1 MADRILRPEPVSA
14 TALHLDLPDLPEA
27 AETLRAEVRA
37 FVARERADGHLPP
50 PEKIGLGFDV
60 ETTKRIAAMGWIGLT
75 WPKQYGG
82 GERTALERYVMNEEL
97 LAAALPVGAHWVA
110 DRQSGPVLLK
120 FGSET
125 QKRFYLPK
133 IIAGE
138 CYFCIGMSEPESGSD
153 LASLKARADKVEGG
167 WRINGRKI
175 WTTNAHRVHY
185 MITLVRTSTV
195 EGSRHAGF
203 SQLIVDLTLPGVSV
217 TPIIS
222 MAGEHDFNEVL
233 LEDVFVPHDALIGA
247 EGNGWNQVSAELAYE
262 RSGPERW
269 LSSFRLISELVDV
282 LGPDAQ
288 PASLEELGGLLSHLL
303 ALRQLSMS
311 VASMI
316 QRGLSPNLEAA
327 IVKDL
332 GTKFE
337 QEAVRVVR
345 NIVASEDLTGT
356 GRNARL
362 KRLLAHAQIYAP
374 AFTVRGGTNEILRG
388 IIARG
393 IGLR

>member
-1 MADRILRPEPVSA
+1 MTA
-14 TALHLDLPDLPEA
+14 TTLHLDLPELPEA
-27 AETLRAEVRA
+27 AEQLRREVRA
-37 FVARERADGHLPP
+37 FVAEERAAGHLPP
-50 PEKIGLGFDV
+50 PERIGLGFDV
-60 ETTKRIAAMGWIGLT
+60 ATTRRIAAKGWIGLT

-82 GERTALERYVMNEEL
+82 GERSALERYVMNEEL

-120 FGSET
+120 FGNEA
-125 QKRFYLPK
+125 QKAFYLPR
-133 IIAGE
+133 IVAGE

-153 LASLKARADKVEGG
+153 LASLKARAEKVEGG

-185 MITLVRTSTV
+185 MIALVRTSTV
-195 EGSRHAGF
+195 EGSRHAGL
-203 SQLIVDLTLPGVSV
+203 SQLIVDLTLPGVSIS
-217 TPIIS
+217 PIIS

-233 LEDVFVPHDALIGA
+233 LEDVFVPDDALIGQ

-269 LSSFRLISELVDV
+269 LSSFRLISELIDT
-282 LGPDAQ
+282 LGPDAR
-288 PASLEELGGLLSHLL
+288 PSSLEELGRLLSHLL

-316 QRGLSPNLEAA
+316 QRGLAPNLEAA

-345 NIVASEDLTGT
+345 DIVSSEDLTAG

-362 KRLLAHAQIYAP
+362 RGLLAHAQVYAP
-374 AFTVRGGTNEILRG
+374 AFTIRGGTNEILRG

>member
-1 MADRILRPEPVSA
+1 MSA
-14 TALHLDLPDLPEA
+14 IALHLDLPELTQE
-27 AETLRAEVRA
+27 AETLRQEVRA
-37 FVARERADGHLPP
+37 FIAQERTKGHLPP
-50 PEKIGLGFDV
+50 PTRIGLGFSV
-60 ETTKRIAAMGWIGLT
+60 ETTKRIAARGWIGLT
-75 WPKQYGG
+75 WPREYGG
-82 GERTALERYVMNEEL
+82 SERSALERYVMNEEL

-120 FGSET
+120 FGSEQ
-125 QKRFYLPK
+125 QKRFFLPR
-133 IIAGE
+133 IAAGD

-153 LASLKARADKVEGG
+153 LASLKARAEKVEGG

-195 EGSRHAGF
+195 EGQRHAGL
-203 SQLIVDLTLPGVSV
+203 SQLIVDLTAPGVTI

-233 LEDVFVPHDALIGA
+233 LEDVFVADDGLIGQ

-269 LSSFRLISELVDV
+269 LSSFRLISELIDV
-282 LGPDAQ
+282 LGPDAR
-288 PASLEELGGLLSHLL
+288 ASSLEELGRLLSHLL

-316 QRGLSPNLEAA
+316 QKGRSPNVEAA

-337 QEAVRVVR
+337 QDAVRVVR
-345 NIVASEDLTGT
+345 NIVSAEDLTENGE
-356 GRNARL
+356 ADRL
-362 KRLLAHAQIYAP
+362 KGLLAHAQLYAP
-374 AFTVRGGTNEILRG
+374 AFTIRGGTNEILRG

>member
-1 MADRILRPEPVSA
+1 MSVM
-14 TALHLDLPDLPEA
+14 LHLELPEISET
-27 AETLRAEVRA
+27 AEALRRDVRA
-37 FVARERADGHLPP
+37 FVAEERASGRLPP
-50 PEKIGLGFDV
+50 PDRIGLGFSADM
-60 ETTKRIAAMGWIGLT
+60 TKRIAAKGWIGLT
-75 WPKQYGG
+75 WPEVYGG
-82 GERTALERYVMNEEL
+82 QARSAVERYVVTEEL
-97 LAAALPVGAHWVA
+97 LAAAVPVAAHWVA

-120 FGSET
+120 FGTEEQRS
-125 QKRFYLPK
+125 FYLPR
-133 IIAGE
+133 IASGD
-138 CYFCIGMSEPESGSD
+138 CYFCIGMSEPDAGSD
-153 LASLKARADKVEGG
+153 LASLKARADKVPGG

-185 MITLVRTSTV
+185 MIALARTSTV
-195 EGSRHAGF
+195 EGSRHAGL
-203 SQLIVDLTLPGVSV
+203 SQLIVDLKLPGVSIS
-217 TPIIS
+217 PIIS

-233 LEDVFVPHDALIGA
+233 LEDVFVPDEALIGQ

-282 LGPDAQ
+282 LGPSARQ
-288 PASLEELGGLLSHLL
+288 STREELGRLLSHLL
-303 ALRQLSMS
+303 SLRQLSMS

-316 QRGLSPNLEAA
+316 QQGKSPNLEAA

-337 QEAVRVVR
+337 QEAVRVAR
-345 NIVASEDLTGT
+345 NIVSAEDLISG
-356 GRNARL
+356 GRAARL
-362 KRLLAHAQIYAP
+362 KALLAHAQLMSP
-374 AFTVRGGTNEILRG
+374 AFSIRGGTNEILRG

>member
-1 MADRILRPEPVSA
+1 MTA
-14 TALHLDLPDLPEA
+14 TSLHLELPTLTPE
-27 AETLRAEVRA
+27 AETLRQEVRA
-37 FVARERADGHLPP
+37 FIAEERSSGRLPP
-50 PEKIGLGFDV
+50 PHRIGLGFDR
-60 ETTKRIAAMGWIGLT
+60 EMTKRIAAKGWIGLT
-75 WPKQYGG
+75 WPRQYGG
-82 GERTALERYVMNEEL
+82 QERSALERYVMNEEL
-97 LAAALPVGAHWVA
+97 LAAAVPVGAHWVA

-120 FGSET
+120 FGTDE
-125 QKRFYLPK
+125 QRQFYLPK
-133 IIAGE
+133 IAAGDLT
-138 CYFCIGMSEPESGSD
+138 FSIGMSEPESGSD
-153 LASLKARADKVEGG
+153 LASLKARAEKVDGG

-175 WTTNAHRVHY
+175 WTTNAHRAQY
-185 MITLVRTSTV
+185 MIVLVRTSTV
-195 EGSRHAGF
+195 EGSRHAGL
-203 SQLIVDLTLPGVSV
+203 SQLIVDLAAPGVTIS
-217 TPIIS
+217 PIIS

-233 LEDVFVPHDALIGA
+233 LEDVVVPDDALIGK

-282 LGPDAQ
+282 LGPDARA
-288 PASLEELGGLLSHLL
+288 ASLEELGRLISHLL
-303 ALRQLSMS
+303 SLRQLSMS

-316 QRGLSPNLEAA
+316 QQGQSPNVEAS

-345 NIVASEDLTGT
+345 NIVSAEDLISN
-356 GRNARL
+356 GRAERL
-362 KRLLAHAQIYAP
+362 KALLIHAQQYAP
-374 AFTVRGGTNEILRG
+374 AFTIRGGTNEILRG

>member
-1 MADRILRPEPVSA
+1 MTA
-14 TALHLDLPDLPEA
+14 TSLHLELPTLTPE
-27 AETLRAEVRA
+27 AETLRQEVRA
-37 FVARERADGHLPP
+37 FIAEERSSGRLPP
-50 PEKIGLGFDV
+50 PRRIGLGFDR
-60 ETTKRIAAMGWIGLT
+60 EMTKRIAAKGWIGLT
-75 WPKQYGG
+75 WPRQYGG
-82 GERTALERYVMNEEL
+82 QERSALERYVMNEEL
-97 LAAALPVGAHWVA
+97 LAAAVPVGAHWVA

-120 FGSET
+120 FGTDE
-125 QKRFYLPK
+125 QRRFYLPK
-133 IIAGE
+133 IAAGDLT
-138 CYFCIGMSEPESGSD
+138 FSIGMSEPESGSD
-153 LASLKARADKVEGG
+153 LASLKARAEKVDGG

-175 WTTNAHRVHY
+175 WTTNAHRAQY
-185 MITLVRTSTV
+185 MIVLVRTSTV
-195 EGSRHAGF
+195 EGSRHAGL
-203 SQLIVDLTLPGVSV
+203 SQLIVDLAAPGVTIS
-217 TPIIS
+217 PIIS

-233 LEDVFVPHDALIGA
+233 LEDVVVPDDALIGK

-282 LGPDAQ
+282 LGPDARA
-288 PASLEELGGLLSHLL
+288 ASLEELGRLISHLL
-303 ALRQLSMS
+303 SLRQLSMS

-316 QRGLSPNLEAA
+316 QQGQSPNVEAS

-345 NIVASEDLTGT
+345 NIVSAEDLISN
-356 GRNARL
+356 GRAERL
-362 KRLLAHAQIYAP
+362 KALLIHAQQYAP
-374 AFTVRGGTNEILRG
+374 AFTIRGGTNEILRG

>member
-1 MADRILRPEPVSA
+1 MRRSA
-14 TALHLDLPDLPEA
+14 LSSHAN
-27 AETLRAEVRA
+27 
-37 FVARERADGHLPP
+37 ARHLPP
-50 PEKIGLGFDV
+50 PEKIGLGFDI
-60 ETTKRIAAMGWIGLT
+60 ETTKRIAAQGWIGLT
-75 WPKQYGG
+75 WPRQYGG

-120 FGSET
+120 FGNDA
-125 QKRFYLPK
+125 QKDFYLPR
-133 IIAGE
+133 IAAGD

-153 LASLKARADKVEGG
+153 LASLKARAEKVAGG

-195 EGSRHAGF
+195 EGSRHAGL
-203 SQLIVDLTLPGVSV
+203 SQLIVDLKTPGVTIS
-217 TPIIS
+217 PIIS
-222 MAGEHDFNEVL
+222 MAGEHDFNEVV
-233 LEDVFVPHDALIGA
+233 LEDVFVPDDALIGQ

-269 LSSFRLISELVDV
+269 LSSFRLVSELIDI

-288 PASLEELGGLLSHLL
+288 PASLEELGRLLSHLL
-303 ALRQLSMS
+303 SLRQLSMS

-316 QRGLSPNLEAA
+316 QRGLSPNLEAS

-345 NIVASEDLTGT
+345 NLVASEDLTAN

-362 KRLLAHAQIYAP
+362 GRLLSHAQVYAP
-374 AFTVRGGTNEILRG
+374 AFTIRGGTNEILRG

>member
-1 MADRILRPEPVSA
+1 M
-14 TALHLDLPDLPEA
+14 
-27 AETLRAEVRA
+27 
-37 FVARERADGHLPP
+37 
-50 PEKIGLGFDV
+50 GFDV
-60 ETTKRIAAMGWIGLT
+60 ATTKRIAAKGWIGIT
-75 WPKQYGG
+75 WPTQYGG
-82 GERTALERYVMNEEL
+82 QGRSALERYVVTEEL
-97 LAAALPVGAHWVA
+97 LAAAVPVGAHWVA

-120 FGSET
+120 FGSDE
-125 QKRFYLPK
+125 QKRFYLPR
-133 IIAGE
+133 IAAGD
-138 CYFCIGMSEPESGSD
+138 CYFCIGMSEPEAGSD

-185 MITLVRTSTV
+185 IIALVRTSPAD
-195 EGSRHAGF
+195 GSRHAGL
-203 SQLIVDLTLPGVSV
+203 SQLIVDLSAPGVTVS
-217 TPIIS
+217 PIIS

-233 LEDVFVPHDALIGA
+233 FEDVFVPDDALIGQ

-269 LSSFRLISELVDV
+269 LSSFRLISELIDV
-282 LGPDAQ
+282 LSGTVR
-288 PASLEELGGLLSHLL
+288 ASTLEELGRLLSHLL

-345 NIVASEDLTGT
+345 NLVSSEDLITGD
-356 GRNARL
+356 RAPRL
-362 KRLLAHAQIYAP
+362 RALVGHAQVYAP
-374 AFTVRGGTNEILRG
+374 AFTIRGGTNEILRG

>member
-1 MADRILRPEPVSA
+1 MVIGMTGSSLRLELPVLSEDA
-14 TALHLDLPDLPEA
+14 EAL
-27 AETLRAEVRA
+27 RSEVRA
-37 FVARERADGHLPP
+37 FVAEERESGRLPP
-50 PEKIGLGFDV
+50 PRRIGLGFDRAM
-60 ETTKRIAAMGWIGLT
+60 TKRIAQKGWIGLT
-75 WPKQYGG
+75 WPKEYGG
-82 GERTALERYVMNEEL
+82 QERSALERYVMNEEL
-97 LAAALPVGAHWVA
+97 LAAAVPVGAHWVA

-120 FGSET
+120 FGTHE
-125 QKRFYLPK
+125 QRKFFLPP
-133 IIAGE
+133 IAAGE
-138 CYFCIGMSEPESGSD
+138 LTFSIGMSEPESGSD
-153 LASLKARADKVEGG
+153 LASLKSRAEKVPGG

-175 WTTNAHRVHY
+175 WTTNAHLAHY
-185 MITLVRTSTV
+185 MIVLVRTSDAPD
-195 EGSRHAGF
+195 SRHAGL
-203 SQLIVDLTLPGVSV
+203 SQLIVDMSVPGLTIS
-217 TPIIS
+217 PIVS

-233 LEDVFVPHDALIGA
+233 FEDVFVPDEALIGR

-282 LGPDAQ
+282 LGPNTRA
-288 PASLEELGGLLSHLL
+288 ATLEELGRLISHLL

-316 QRGLSPNLEAA
+316 QKGHSPNVEAS

-345 NIVASEDLTGT
+345 NIVSAEDLTVN
-356 GRNARL
+356 GRAERL
-362 KRLLAHAQIYAP
+362 KALLIHAQQYAP

-388 IIARG
+388 IIAKG

>member
-1 MADRILRPEPVSA
+1 MSVM
-14 TALHLDLPDLPEA
+14 LHLELPEISET
-27 AETLRAEVRA
+27 AEALRRDVRA
-37 FVARERADGHLPP
+37 FVAEERASGRLPP
-50 PEKIGLGFDV
+50 PDRIGLGFSADM
-60 ETTKRIAAMGWIGLT
+60 TKRIAAKGWIGLT
-75 WPKQYGG
+75 WPEVYGG
-82 GERTALERYVMNEEL
+82 QARSAVERYVVTEEL
-97 LAAALPVGAHWVA
+97 LAAAVPVAAHWVA

-120 FGSET
+120 FGTEEQRS
-125 QKRFYLPK
+125 FYLPR
-133 IIAGE
+133 IASGD
-138 CYFCIGMSEPESGSD
+138 CYFCIGMSEPDAGSD
-153 LASLKARADKVEGG
+153 LASLKARADKVPGG

-185 MITLVRTSTV
+185 MIALARTSTV
-195 EGSRHAGF
+195 EGSRHAGL
-203 SQLIVDLTLPGVSV
+203 SQLIVDLKLPGVSIS
-217 TPIIS
+217 PIIS

-233 LEDVFVPHDALIGA
+233 LEDVFVPDEALIGQ

-282 LGPDAQ
+282 LGPSARQ
-288 PASLEELGGLLSHLL
+288 STREELGRLLSHLL
-303 ALRQLSMS
+303 SLRQLSMS

-316 QRGLSPNLEAA
+316 QQGKSPNLEAA

-337 QEAVRVVR
+337 QEAVRVAR
-345 NIVASEDLTGT
+345 NIVSAEDLISG
-356 GRNARL
+356 GRAARL
-362 KRLLAHAQIYAP
+362 KALLAHAQLMSP
-374 AFTVRGGTNEILRG
+374 AFTIRGGTNEILRG

>member
-1 MADRILRPEPVSA
+1 MSAADLRLELPVL
-14 TALHLDLPDLPEA
+14 TAEA
-27 AETLRAEVRA
+27 ENLRNEVRS
-37 FVARERADGHLPP
+37 FVAEQRTAATLPP
-50 PEKIGLGFDV
+50 PDRVGLGFDPGM
-60 ETTKRIAAMGWIGLT
+60 TLRIARQGWIGLT
-75 WPKQYGG
+75 WPKRYGG
-82 GERTALERYVMNEEL
+82 QERSAIERYVMNEEL
-97 LAAALPVGAHWVA
+97 LAASVPVGAHWVA

-120 FGSET
+120 FGTEG
-125 QKRFYLPK
+125 QKSFFLPK
-133 IIAGE
+133 IVAGE
-138 CYFCIGMSEPESGSD
+138 CYFCIGMSEPEAGSD
-153 LASLKARADKVEGG
+153 LASLQTKAERIDGG

-185 MITLVRTSTV
+185 MIVLARTSPA
-195 EGSRHAGF
+195 EGSRHAGI
-203 SQLIVDLTLPGVSV
+203 SQLIVDLKAPGVTVS
-217 TPIIS
+217 PIIS

-233 LEDVFVPHDALIGA
+233 FEDVLVADDSLIGI

-269 LSSFRLISELVDV
+269 LSTFRLISELAGIVSANASPSTLEG
-282 LGPDAQ
+282 LGALIAQ
-288 PASLEELGGLLSHLL
+288 LLT
-303 ALRQLSMS
+303 LRQLSMA

-316 QRGLSPNLEAA
+316 QRGQSPNMEAS

-345 NIVASEDLTGT
+345 NIVTAENLTANGT
-356 GRNARL
+356 APRL
-362 KRLLAHAQIYAP
+362 KALLIHAQQYAP
-374 AFTVRGGTNEILRG
+374 AFTIRGGTNEILRG

>member
-1 MADRILRPEPVSA
+1 MTA
-14 TALHLDLPDLPEA
+14 TTLHLDLPELPES
-27 AETLRAEVRA
+27 AEQLRREVRA
-37 FVARERADGHLPP
+37 FVAEERAAGHLPP
-50 PEKIGLGFDV
+50 PEKIGLGFDIA
-60 ETTKRIAAMGWIGLT
+60 TTKRIAAKGWIGLT
-75 WPKQYGG
+75 WPAQYGG

-125 QKRFYLPK
+125 QKQFYLPK
-133 IIAGE
+133 IAAGD
-138 CYFCIGMSEPESGSD
+138 CYFCIGMSEPGSGSD
-153 LASLKARADKVEGG
+153 LASLKARAEKVEGG

-185 MITLVRTSTV
+185 MIALVRTSTV
-195 EGSRHAGF
+195 EGSRHAGL
-203 SQLIVDLTLPGVSV
+203 SQLIVDLTLPGVTIS
-217 TPIIS
+217 PIIS

-233 LEDVFVPHDALIGA
+233 MEDVFVPDDALIGQ

-269 LSSFRLISELVDV
+269 LSSFRLISELIDT
-282 LGPDAQ
+282 LGPDAR
-288 PASLEELGGLLSHLL
+288 PSSLEELGRLLSHLL

-345 NIVASEDLTGT
+345 NIVSSEDLTAG

-362 KRLLAHAQIYAP
+362 RGLLAHAQVYAP
-374 AFTVRGGTNEILRG
+374 AFTIRGGTNEILRG

>member
-1 MADRILRPEPVSA
+1 MSV
-14 TALHLDLPDLPEA
+14 TLHLELPEISET
-27 AETLRAEVRA
+27 AEALRRDVRVFIAE
-37 FVARERADGHLPP
+37 ERAGGRLPP
-50 PEKIGLGFDV
+50 PERIGLGFSV
-60 ETTKRIAAMGWIGLT
+60 ETTKRIAAKGWIGLT
-75 WPKQYGG
+75 WPEEYGG
-82 GERTALERYVMNEEL
+82 KARTAVERYVVTEEL
-97 LAAALPVGAHWVA
+97 LAAAVPVGAHWVA

-120 FGSET
+120 FGTDE
-125 QKRFYLPK
+125 QRRFYLPK
-133 IIAGE
+133 IAAGE
-138 CYFCIGMSEPESGSD
+138 CYFCIGMSEPDSGSD
-153 LASLKARADKVEGG
+153 LASLKARAERVEGG

-195 EGSRHAGF
+195 EGSRHAGL
-203 SQLIVDLTLPGVSV
+203 SQLIVDLTTPGVSIS
-217 TPIIS
+217 PIIS

-233 LEDVFVPHDALIGA
+233 LEDVFVPDEALIGQ

-269 LSSFRLISELVDV
+269 LSSFRLISELIDM
-282 LGPDAQ
+282 LSADAR
-288 PASLEELGGLLSHLL
+288 PSTLEELGRLLSHLL
-303 ALRQLSMS
+303 SLRQLSMS

-316 QRGLSPNLEAA
+316 QQGKSPNVEAA

-345 NIVASEDLTGT
+345 NIVSAEDLTSG
-356 GRNARL
+356 GRAARL
-362 KRLLAHAQIYAP
+362 KTLLAHAQLMSP
-374 AFTVRGGTNEILRG
+374 AFTIRGGTNEILRG

>member
-1 MADRILRPEPVSA
+1 MSA
-14 TALHLDLPDLPEA
+14 TALHLDLPELPEG
-27 AETLRAEVRA
+27 AEILRSEVRA
-37 FVARERADGHLPP
+37 FIARERAEGNLPP
-50 PEKIGLGFDV
+50 PEKLGIGFNV
-60 ETTKRIAAMGWIGLT
+60 ETTKRIAAQGWIGLT

-97 LAAALPVGAHWVA
+97 LAAAVPVGAHWVA

-120 FGSET
+120 FGSDT

-133 IIAGE
+133 IAAGE
-138 CYFCIGMSEPESGSD
+138 CFFCIGMSEPESGSD
-153 LASLKARADKVEGG
+153 LASLKTRAEKVDGG
-167 WRINGRKI
+167 WRINGRKT

-185 MITLVRTSTV
+185 MIALVRTSAM
-195 EGSRHAGF
+195 EGARHAGL
-203 SQLIVDLTLPGVSV
+203 SQLLVDLKTPGVTISPV
-217 TPIIS
+217 IS

-233 LEDVFVPHDALIGA
+233 LDDVFVPDDALIGQ

-269 LSSFRLISELVDV
+269 LSSFRLISELIDV

-288 PASLEELGGLLSHLL
+288 PASLEELGRLLSHLL
-303 ALRQLSMS
+303 SLRQLSLS
-311 VASMI
+311 VAGMI
-316 QRGLSPNLEAA
+316 QRGLSPNLEAS

-337 QEAVRVVR
+337 QDAVRVVR
-345 NIVASEDLTGT
+345 NIVASEDLTT
-356 GRNARL
+356 GGCNARL
-362 KRLLAHAQIYAP
+362 KRLLRHAQIYAP
-374 AFTVRGGTNEILRG
+374 AFTIRGGTNEILRG

>member
-1 MADRILRPEPVSA
+1 MTA
-14 TALHLDLPDLPEA
+14 TALHLDLPELPEA
-27 AETLRAEVRA
+27 AEQLRREVRA
-37 FVARERADGHLPP
+37 FVAEERAAGHLPP

-60 ETTKRIAAMGWIGLT
+60 ATTKRIAAKGWIGLT

-125 QKRFYLPK
+125 QKQFYLPK
-133 IIAGE
+133 IAAGD

-153 LASLKARADKVEGG
+153 LASLKARAEKVEGG

-185 MITLVRTSTV
+185 MIALVRTSTV
-195 EGSRHAGF
+195 EGSRHAGL
-203 SQLIVDLTLPGVSV
+203 SQLIVDLTLPGVTIS
-217 TPIIS
+217 PIIS

-233 LEDVFVPHDALIGA
+233 MEDVFVPDDALIGQ

-269 LSSFRLISELVDV
+269 LSSFRLISELIDT
-282 LGPDAQ
+282 LGPDAR
-288 PASLEELGGLLSHLL
+288 PSSLEELGRLLSHLL

-345 NIVASEDLTGT
+345 NIVSSEDLTAS

-362 KRLLAHAQIYAP
+362 HGLLAHAQVYAP
-374 AFTVRGGTNEILRG
+374 AFTIRGGTNEILRG